1 MNKFLSISEV
11 SKILNFVDPKTKK
24 PKNHILRY
32 WEKEFTIIKPKIIN
46 KRRYYNSNQL
56 EIIKMIKFF
65 LKNKGMTV
73 LGVKKMIKIEL
84 NKLDDYNNHSLKV
97 DYYKKNLK
105 TRSKLLLERI
115 NKIKLYGKK
124 NSS

>member
-84 NKLDDYNNHSLKV
+84 NKLDDYNNHSLKI

>member
-24 PKNHILRY
+24 PKNHILSY

-84 NKLDDYNNHSLKV
+84 NKLDDYNNHSLKA
-97 DYYKKNLK
+97 DYYKKKLI